1 MLSVVAVLST
11 CASADFLPAPE
22 PHETI
27 EKAKAAIIIN
37 VNAILFICFF
47 FNPTKLINFAF
58 IMANPLKQL
67 AGQTVI
73 YGLSTILARIIN
85 FLFVPIYTRLLT
97 PESYG
102 VVTEFMAYIAVLQ
115 VVLVLGLETGCFRF
129 ANKEGVDPKKVYSSA
144 FVTVFCVSATFL
156 ALMIAFASPIAS
168 LLGYGGYEACVMYM
182 GGILALDAVT
192 AILFAKLRQENKAFK
207 FAILKTVK
215 IITETAANL
224 VLFLWFPKH
233 VDSARWLLHFIPE
246 TPDFSYVI
254 FAIFISC
261 IVCGLLF
268 IPDFLKLSFR
278 LDRKLMRQMLAYSLP
293 LMVAALPGVI
303 NDFLDRILFRFFDT
317 NADAW
322 RSSLGLYQ
330 AAVKLA
336 VIMNLFIQ
344 MFRYAAEPF
353 FFKRAREKDSR
364 QLYASVQEYFTAF
377 CGLVFLGVILYI
389 DIIALILGPQ
399 FRSAVGIVPVMLL
412 SYMILGML
420 FNVSMWYKLSGKTD
434 MAIWITLSGLAVTA
448 LVIILFMPKYSYWA
462 AAFGHLASYVVMF
475 AISSVLGAKYYPIP
489 YRWGRLMGIFLLM
502 GTAYGASLLVDSL
515 FFADVALGQSPA
527 GQVVAKL
534 GVHTLLILLYALAA
548 WKTIRH
554 RS

>member
-1 MLSVVAVLST
+1 M
-11 CASADFLPAPE
+11 SAKI
-22 PHETI
+22 T
-27 EKAKAAIIIN
+27 
-37 VNAILFICFF
+37 
-47 FNPTKLINFAF
+47 NFAV

-129 ANKEGVDPKKVYSSA
+129 ANKEGVDPRKVYSNA
-144 FVTVFCVSATFL
+144 FVTVFCISATFL
-156 ALMIAFASPIAS
+156 ALMLAFANPISAA
-168 LLGYGGYEACVMYM
+168 LGYDGYSSCIRYV
-182 GGILALDAVT
+182 GGILALDSIT
-192 AILFAKLRQENKAFK
+192 AIIFAKLRQENKAFK
-207 FAILKTVK
+207 FAIIKTVK

-233 VDSARWLLHFIPE
+233 VDSASWLLKFIPA

-254 FAIFISC
+254 FAIFVSC
-261 IVCGLLF
+261 VVCALLF
-268 IPDFLKLSFR
+268 IPDFLRLSFR
-278 LDRKLMRQMLAYSLP
+278 LDGKLLKQMLAYSLP
-293 LMVAALPGVI
+293 LMVAALPGVV
-303 NDFLDRILFRFFDT
+303 NDFLDRILFRYFDT
-317 NADAW
+317 NAEAW

-344 MFRYAAEPF
+344 MFKYAAEPF
-353 FFKRAREKDSR
+353 FFRRSQEKDSR

-389 DIIALILGPQ
+389 DIIALILGPH
-399 FRSAVGIVPVMLL
+399 FRSAVGVVPIMLL

-420 FNVSMWYKLSGKTD
+420 FNVSMWYKLSGKTN
-434 MAIWITLSGLAVTA
+434 MAIWITLSGLVVTA
-448 LVIILFMPKYSYWA
+448 IVIVIFMPKYSYWA

-475 AISSVLGAKYYPIP
+475 AISSILGAKYYPIP
-489 YRWGRLMGIFLLM
+489 YRWGRLAAIFLIM
-502 GTAYGASLLVDSL
+502 GATYGASLLVDQTM
-515 FFADVALGQSPA
+515 FAGVALGQSPT

-534 GVHTLLILLYALAA
+534 GVHTVLILGYLAAA
-548 WKTIRH
+548 WKLIRK
-554 RS
+554 

>member
-1 MLSVVAVLST
+1 
-11 CASADFLPAPE
+11 
-22 PHETI
+22 
-27 EKAKAAIIIN
+27 
-37 VNAILFICFF
+37 
-47 FNPTKLINFAF
+47 
-58 IMANPLKQL
+58 MANPLKQL

-73 YGLSTILARIIN
+73 YGMSTILARIIN
-85 FLFVPIYTRLLT
+85 FLFVPIYTRLLS

-129 ANKEGVDPKKVYSSA
+129 ANKEGIEPRKVYSNA
-144 FVTVFCVSATFL
+144 FVTVFCISATFL

-168 LLGYGGYEACVMYM
+168 ALGYDGYGSCIMYM

-192 AILFAKLRQENKAFK
+192 AILFARLRQENKALK
-207 FAILKTVK
+207 FAILKTIK

-224 VLFLWFPKH
+224 VLFLWFPSH
-233 VDSARWLLHFIPE
+233 VESARWLLHFIPA

-268 IPDFLKLSFR
+268 IPDLLRLSFR
-278 LDRKLMRQMLAYSLP
+278 LDAKLLRQMLAYSLP
-293 LMVAALPGVI
+293 LMVAALPGVV
-303 NDFLDRILFRFFDT
+303 NDFLDRILFRYFDT
-317 NADAW
+317 NAEAW

-353 FFKRAREKDSR
+353 FFRRAKEKDSR
-364 QLYASVQEYFTAF
+364 ALYASVQEYFTAF

-389 DIIALILGPQ
+389 DVIALILGPQ
-399 FRSAVGIVPVMLL
+399 FRSAVGVVPIMLL

-420 FNVSMWYKLSGKTD
+420 FNVSMWYKLSGKTN
-434 MAIWITLSGLAVTA
+434 MAIWITLSGLVVTA
-448 LVIILFMPKYSYWA
+448 LVIVVFMPKYSYWA
-462 AAFGHLASYVVMF
+462 AAFGHLASYIVMF
-475 AISSVLGAKYYPIP
+475 VISSVLGAKYYPIP
-489 YRWGRLMGIFLLM
+489 YRWGHLGCIFVLMG
-502 GTAYGASLLVDSL
+502 AVYGGSLLLDSTAFVSVSL
-515 FFADVALGQSPA
+515 PSGDASAWPFI
-527 GQVVAKL
+527 AKL
-534 GVHTLLILLYALAA
+534 GTHTLLICLYAVGA
-548 WKTIRH
+548 WKLIHTSSRN
-554 RS
+554 S

>member
-1 MLSVVAVLST
+1 
-11 CASADFLPAPE
+11 
-22 PHETI
+22 
-27 EKAKAAIIIN
+27 
-37 VNAILFICFF
+37 
-47 FNPTKLINFAF
+47 
-58 IMANPLKQL
+58 MANPLKQL

-115 VVLVLGLETGCFRF
+115 VVLVMGLETGCFRF
-129 ANKEGVDPKKVYSSA
+129 ANKEGIDPKKVYSNA

-156 ALMIAFASPIAS
+156 ALMIAFAGQISSA
-168 LLGYGGYEACVMYM
+168 LGYVGYEACIMYM

-192 AILFAKLRQENKAFK
+192 AILFAKLRQENKALRFAVFK
-207 FAILKTVK
+207 TIK
-215 IITETAANL
+215 IVTETVANL

-233 VDSARWLLHFIPE
+233 VASAPWLLNFIPE

-268 IPDFLKLSFR
+268 IPEYLRLSFS
-278 LDRKLMRQMLAYSLP
+278 LDQKLLRQMLAYSLP
-293 LMVAALPGVI
+293 LMVAALPGIV
-303 NDFLDRILFRFFDT
+303 NDFLDRILFRYFDT
-317 NADAW
+317 NAEAW

-353 FFKRAREKDSR
+353 FFRRAKEKDSR
-364 QLYASVQEYFTAF
+364 ELYASVQEYFTAF

-389 DIIALILGPQ
+389 DVIALILGPQ
-399 FRSAVGIVPVMLL
+399 FRSAVGVVPIMLL
-412 SYMILGML
+412 SYMLLGML
-420 FNVSMWYKLSGKTD
+420 FNVSMWYKLSGKTN
-434 MAIWITLSGLAVTA
+434 MAIWITLAGLVVTA
-448 LVIILFMPKYSYWA
+448 LVIVIFMPKYSYWA
-462 AAFGHLASYVVMF
+462 AAYGHLASYVVMF

-489 YRWGRLMGIFLLM
+489 YRWGRLLTIAIFMGA
-502 GTAYGASLLVDSL
+502 AYGASLLLDVL
-515 FFADVALGQSPA
+515 FFDGVAFGQSSV
-527 GQVVAKL
+527 GSVVAKL
-534 GVHTLLILLYALAA
+534 SVHTVLIIGYVAAA
-548 WKTIRH
+548 WSLIR
-554 RS
+554 RK

>member
-1 MLSVVAVLST
+1 
-11 CASADFLPAPE
+11 
-22 PHETI
+22 
-27 EKAKAAIIIN
+27 
-37 VNAILFICFF
+37 
-47 FNPTKLINFAF
+47 
-58 IMANPLKQL
+58 MANPLKQL

-129 ANKEGVDPKKVYSSA
+129 ANKEGVDSRKVYSNA
-144 FVTVFCVSATFL
+144 FVTVFCISATFL
-156 ALMIAFASPIAS
+156 ALMIAFAGPISSA
-168 LLGYGGYEACVMYM
+168 LGYEGYGSCIMYM
-182 GGILALDAVT
+182 GGILALDAIT
-192 AILFAKLRQENKAFK
+192 AILFAKLRQENKALR
-207 FAILKTVK
+207 FAIFKTIK
-215 IITETAANL
+215 IVTETAANL
-224 VLFLWFPKH
+224 VLFLWFPKN
-233 VDSARWLLHFIPE
+233 VDSARWLLNFIPA

-268 IPDFLKLSFR
+268 IPEYLRMSFR
-278 LDRKLMRQMLAYSLP
+278 LDPKLLRQMLAYSLP
-293 LMVAALPGVI
+293 LMVAALPGVV
-303 NDFLDRILFRFFDT
+303 NDFLDRILFRYFDT
-317 NADAW
+317 NAEAW

-353 FFKRAREKDSR
+353 FFRRSREKDSR
-364 QLYASVQEYFTAF
+364 ELYASVQEYFTAF

-399 FRSAVGIVPVMLL
+399 FRSAVGVVPVMLL

-420 FNVSMWYKLSGKTD
+420 FNVSMWYKLSGKTN

-448 LVIILFMPKYSYWA
+448 LVIILFMPEYSYWA
-462 AAFGHLASYVVMF
+462 AAYGHLASYIVMF
-475 AISSVLGAKYYPIP
+475 AISSILGAKYYPIP
-489 YRWGRLMGIFLLM
+489 YRWGRIAGIMLLM
-502 GTAYGASLLVDSL
+502 GGIYGASMLLPEMGL
-515 FFADVALGQSPA
+515 AL
-527 GQVVAKL
+527 KL
-534 GVHTLLILLYALAA
+534 GIHTVLIAVYGACSWLVIN
-548 WKTIRH
+548 KK
-554 RS
+554 

>member
-1 MLSVVAVLST
+1 M
-11 CASADFLPAPE
+11 
-22 PHETI
+22 
-27 EKAKAAIIIN
+27 
-37 VNAILFICFF
+37 
-47 FNPTKLINFAF
+47 
-58 IMANPLKQL
+58 
-67 AGQTVI
+67 I

-85 FLFVPIYTRLLT
+85 FLFVPIYTRLLS

-129 ANKEGVDPKKVYSSA
+129 ANKEGVDTKKVYSNA
-144 FVTVFCVSATFL
+144 FVTVFCISATFL
-156 ALMIAFASPIAS
+156 ALMIAFATPIS
-168 LLGYGGYEACVMYM
+168 SMLGYAGYQSCIMYM

-192 AILFAKLRQENKAFK
+192 AIFFAKLRQENKAMK
-207 FAILKTVK
+207 FALFKTVK

-224 VLFLWFPKH
+224 VLFLWFPKNL
-233 VDSARWLLHFIPE
+233 DSARWLLHFIPE

-261 IVCGLLF
+261 LVCGILF
-268 IPDFLKLSFR
+268 IPDFARLSFR
-278 LDRKLMRQMLAYSLP
+278 LDKKLLRQMLAYSLP

-353 FFKRAREKDSR
+353 FFRRAREKDSKE
-364 QLYASVQEYFTAF
+364 LYASVQEYFTAF

-420 FNVSMWYKLSGKTD
+420 FNVSMWYKLSGKTN
-434 MAIWITLSGLAVTA
+434 MAIWITLSGLVVTA
-448 LVIILFMPKYSYWA
+448 IVIIIFMPTYSYWA
-462 AAFGHLASYVVMF
+462 AAYGHLASYIVMF
-475 AISSVLGAKYYPIP
+475 IISSVLGAKYYPIP
-489 YRWGRLMGIFLLM
+489 YRWRRLLAIFALMG
-502 GTAYGASLLVDSL
+502 GAYALSMIIDR
-515 FFADVALGQSPA
+515 FFFEGVALGQSPS
-527 GQVVAKL
+527 GIVTLKL
-534 GVHTLLILLYALAA
+534 AVHTVLIILYAIIV
-548 WKTIRH
+548 WKTIKKR
-554 RS
+554 

>member
-1 MLSVVAVLST
+1 M
-11 CASADFLPAPE
+11 
-22 PHETI
+22 
-27 EKAKAAIIIN
+27 
-37 VNAILFICFF
+37 
-47 FNPTKLINFAF
+47 
-58 IMANPLKQL
+58 
-67 AGQTVI
+67 I

-156 ALMIAFASPIAS
+156 ALMIAFASPIA
-168 LLGYGGYEACVMYM
+168 LMLGYGGYEACIMYM

-192 AILFAKLRQENKAFK
+192 AILFAKLRQENKALK
-207 FAILKTVK
+207 FAIFKTIK

-233 VDSARWLLHFIPE
+233 VDSARWLLRFIPE

-268 IPDFLKLSFR
+268 IPDFMKLSFR

-353 FFKRAREKDSR
+353 FFRRAREKDSR

-420 FNVSMWYKLSGKTD
+420 FNVSMWYKLSGKTN

-448 LVIILFMPKYSYWA
+448 LVIVVFMPRYSYWA
-462 AAFGHLASYVVMF
+462 AAFGHLASYIVMF
-475 AISSVLGAKYYPIP
+475 AISSILGAKHYPIP
-489 YRWGRLMGIFLLM
+489 YRWGRLAGIILLM
-502 GTAYGASLLVDSL
+502 GGMYGLSLIIDNA
-515 FFADVALGQSPA
+515 FFADVVLGQSSA
-527 GQVVAKL
+527 GLVSLKL
-534 GVHTLLILLYALAA
+534 GVHTILILAYMAFS
-548 WKTIRH
+548 WICIRK
-554 RS
+554 

>member
-1 MLSVVAVLST
+1 M
-11 CASADFLPAPE
+11 
-22 PHETI
+22 
-27 EKAKAAIIIN
+27 
-37 VNAILFICFF
+37 
-47 FNPTKLINFAF
+47 
-58 IMANPLKQL
+58 
-67 AGQTVI
+67 I

-115 VVLVLGLETGCFRF
+115 VVLVMGLETGCFRF
-129 ANKEGVDPKKVYSSA
+129 ANKEGVDSKKVYANA
-144 FVTVFCVSATFL
+144 FVTVFCISATFL
-156 ALMIAFASPIAS
+156 ALMIAFASPISAA
-168 LLGYGGYEACVMYM
+168 LGYEGYSSCISYM
-182 GGILALDAVT
+182 GGILALDSIT
-192 AILFAKLRQENKAFK
+192 AILFAKLRQENKALK

-233 VDSARWLLHFIPE
+233 LESAGWLLNFIPA

-254 FAIFISC
+254 FSIFISC

-268 IPDFLKLSFR
+268 IPDLLRLSFK
-278 LDRKLMRQMLAYSLP
+278 LDGKLLKQMLAYSLP
-293 LMVAALPGVI
+293 LMVAALPGVV
-303 NDFLDRILFRFFDT
+303 NDFLDRILFRYFDT
-317 NADAW
+317 NAEAW

-353 FFKRAREKDSR
+353 FFRRVKEKDSKV
-364 QLYASVQEYFTAF
+364 LYASVQEYFTAF

-389 DIIALILGPQ
+389 DVIALILGPQ
-399 FRSAVGIVPVMLL
+399 FRSAVGIVPIMLL

-434 MAIWITLSGLAVTA
+434 MAIWITLSGLVVTA
-448 LVIILFMPKYSYWA
+448 IVIILFMPKYSYWA
-462 AAFGHLASYVVMF
+462 AAYGHLASYVVMF

-489 YRWGRLMGIFLLM
+489 YRWGRLLGIFITM
-502 GTAYGASLLVDSL
+502 GAVYGASLLLPSMPL
-515 FFADVALGQSPA
+515 AL
-527 GQVVAKL
+527 KL
-534 GVHTLLILLYALAA
+534 TVHTGLLAIYTGGV
-548 WKTIRH
+548 WKIIRKA
-554 RS
+554 

>member
-1 MLSVVAVLST
+1 
-11 CASADFLPAPE
+11 
-22 PHETI
+22 
-27 EKAKAAIIIN
+27 
-37 VNAILFICFF
+37 
-47 FNPTKLINFAF
+47 
-58 IMANPLKQL
+58 MANPLKQL

-85 FLFVPIYTRLLT
+85 FLFVPIYTRLLS

-129 ANKEGVDPKKVYSSA
+129 ANKEGVDPRKVYSSA

-156 ALMIAFASPIAS
+156 ALMIAFATPIAS
-168 LLGYGGYEACVMYM
+168 MLGYEGYQSCIMYM

-192 AILFAKLRQENKAFK
+192 AILFAKLRQENKALK
-207 FAILKTVK
+207 FAIFKTIK

-224 VLFLWFPKH
+224 ILFLWFPKN

-254 FAIFISC
+254 FSIFISC
-261 IVCGLLF
+261 IVCGFLF
-268 IPDFLKLSFR
+268 IPDFTKLSFR
-278 LDRKLMRQMLAYSLP
+278 LDPKLLKQMLAYSLP
-293 LMVAALPGVI
+293 LMVAALPGVV

-353 FFKRAREKDSR
+353 FFRRAREKDSR

-389 DIIALILGPQ
+389 DVIALILGPQ
-399 FRSAVGIVPVMLL
+399 FRSAVGIVPIMLL

-434 MAIWITLSGLAVTA
+434 MAIWITLSGLVVTA
-448 LVIILFMPKYSYWA
+448 VVIVLFMPKYSYWA
-462 AAFGHLASYVVMF
+462 AAFGHLASYIVMF
-475 AISSVLGAKYYPIP
+475 VISSVLGAKYYPIP
-489 YRWGRLMGIFLLM
+489 YRWGRLLMILLLM
-502 GTAYGASLLVDSL
+502 GTTYGISVLIDRMAFDGV
-515 FFADVALGQSPA
+515 VLGQSPA
-527 GQVVAKL
+527 GLVIMKMSA
-534 GVHTLLILLYALAA
+534 HTALILIYIIAV
-548 WKTIRH
+548 WRTIRKGS
-554 RS
+554 RPTSL

>member
-1 MLSVVAVLST
+1 
-11 CASADFLPAPE
+11 
-22 PHETI
+22 
-27 EKAKAAIIIN
+27 
-37 VNAILFICFF
+37 
-47 FNPTKLINFAF
+47 
-58 IMANPLKQL
+58 MANPLKQL

-85 FLFVPIYTRLLT
+85 FLFVPIYTRLLS

-156 ALMIAFASPIAS
+156 ALMIAFATPIAS
-168 LLGYGGYEACVMYM
+168 MLGYEGYQSCIMYM

-192 AILFAKLRQENKAFK
+192 AILFAKLRQENKALK
-207 FAILKTVK
+207 FAIFKTIK

-224 VLFLWFPKH
+224 ILFLWFPKN

-254 FAIFISC
+254 FSIFISC

-268 IPDFLKLSFR
+268 IPDFTKLSFR
-278 LDRKLMRQMLAYSLP
+278 LDPKLLKHMLAYSLP
-293 LMVAALPGVI
+293 LMVAALPGVV

-353 FFKRAREKDSR
+353 FFRRAREKDSR

-389 DIIALILGPQ
+389 DVIALILGPQ
-399 FRSAVGIVPVMLL
+399 FRSAVGIVPIMLL

-434 MAIWITLSGLAVTA
+434 MAIWITLSGLVVTA
-448 LVIILFMPKYSYWA
+448 VVIVLFMPKYSYWA
-462 AAFGHLASYVVMF
+462 AAFGHLASYIVMF
-475 AISSVLGAKYYPIP
+475 VISSVLGAKYYPIP
-489 YRWGRLMGIFLLM
+489 YRWGRLLMILLLM
-502 GTAYGASLLVDSL
+502 GTTYGISVLIDRMAFDGV
-515 FFADVALGQSPA
+515 VLGQSPA
-527 GQVVAKL
+527 GLVIMKMSA
-534 GVHTLLILLYALAA
+534 HTALILIYIIAV
-548 WKTIRH
+548 WRTIRKGS
-554 RS
+554 RPTSL

>member
-1 MLSVVAVLST
+1 
-11 CASADFLPAPE
+11 
-22 PHETI
+22 
-27 EKAKAAIIIN
+27 
-37 VNAILFICFF
+37 
-47 FNPTKLINFAF
+47 
-58 IMANPLKQL
+58 MANPLKQL
-67 AGQTVI
+67 AGQTAI

-85 FLFVPIYTRLLT
+85 FLFVPIYTRLLS

-144 FVTVFCVSATFL
+144 FVTVFCISTTFL
-156 ALMIAFASPIAS
+156 ALMLAFAGPISSA
-168 LLGYGGYEACVMYM
+168 LGYDGYGACIKYI
-182 GGILALDAVT
+182 GGILALDSVT
-192 AILFAKLRQENKAFK
+192 AILFAKLRQENKALR
-207 FAILKTVK
+207 FAIFKTIK

-233 VDSARWLLHFIPE
+233 VDSARWLLNFIPA

-254 FAIFISC
+254 FAIFVSC
-261 IVCGLLF
+261 VVCGLLF
-268 IPDFLKLSFR
+268 IPEYMRMTFR
-278 LDRKLMRQMLAYSLP
+278 LDPKLLRQMLAYSLP
-293 LMVAALPGVI
+293 LMVAALPGVV
-303 NDFLDRILFRFFDT
+303 NDFLDRILFRYFDT

-353 FFKRAREKDSR
+353 FFRRAREKYSR

-389 DIIALILGPQ
+389 DVIALILGPQ
-399 FRSAVGIVPVMLL
+399 FREAVGVVPVMLL

-420 FNVSMWYKLSGKTD
+420 FNVSMWYKLSGKTN
-434 MAIWITLSGLAVTA
+434 MAIWITLAGLAVTA
-448 LVIILFMPKYSYWA
+448 VVIVIFMPRYSYWA
-462 AAFGHLASYVVMF
+462 AAYGHLASYVVMF
-475 AISSVLGAKYYPIP
+475 AISSILGAKYYPIP
-489 YRWGRLMGIFLLM
+489 YRWARLVGIVLVM
-502 GTAYGASLLVDSL
+502 GTIYGLSMVVDSAI
-515 FFADVALGQSPA
+515 FPDVAVGTASVAQLA
-527 GQVVAKL
+527 AKL
-534 GVHTLLILLYALAA
+534 GAHTVLIAAYAGSA
-548 WKTIRH
+548 WMLIRK
-554 RS
+554 

>member
-1 MLSVVAVLST
+1 
-11 CASADFLPAPE
+11 
-22 PHETI
+22 
-27 EKAKAAIIIN
+27 
-37 VNAILFICFF
+37 
-47 FNPTKLINFAF
+47 
-58 IMANPLKQL
+58 MANPLKQL

-115 VVLVLGLETGCFRF
+115 VVLVMGLETGCFRF
-129 ANKEGVDPKKVYSSA
+129 ANKEGVDPRKVYSNA
-144 FVTVFCVSATFL
+144 FVTVFCISATFL
-156 ALMIAFASPIAS
+156 ALMIAFAGPISSA
-168 LLGYGGYEACVMYM
+168 LGYEGYSSCIMYM

-192 AILFAKLRQENKAFK
+192 AILFARLRQENEALK
-207 FAILKTVK
+207 FAIFKTIK

-224 VLFLWFPKH
+224 VLFLWFPKYCMSVSESLGH
-233 VDSARWLLHFIPE
+233 AATSSDIWLLHLIPA

-268 IPDFLKLSFR
+268 IPDYFRLSFR
-278 LDRKLMRQMLAYSLP
+278 LDPKLLRQMLAYSIP
-293 LMVAALPGVI
+293 LMIAALPGVV
-303 NDFLDRILFRFFDT
+303 NDFLDRILFRYFDT
-317 NADAW
+317 NAEAW

-353 FFKRAREKDSR
+353 FFRRAREKDSKL
-364 QLYASVQEYFTAF
+364 LYAKVQEYFTAF

-399 FRSAVGIVPVMLL
+399 FRSAVGVVPIMLL

-420 FNVSMWYKLSGKTD
+420 FNVSMWYKLSGRTN
-434 MAIWITLSGLAVTA
+434 MAIWITLAGLAVTA
-448 LVIILFMPKYSYWA
+448 VIIVLFMPKYSYWA
-462 AAFGHLASYVVMF
+462 AAFGHLASYIVMF
-475 AISSVLGAKYYPIP
+475 IISSVLGAKYYPIP
-489 YRWGRLMGIFLLM
+489 YRWGRLAGIMFLM
-502 GTAYGASLLVDSL
+502 GAVYGISLLVDDA
-515 FFADVALGQSPA
+515 FFAGVAIGNGQAWSLA
-527 GQVVAKL
+527 AKL
-534 GVHTLLILLYALAA
+534 GVHTILIGLYAGGTLMLL
-548 WKTIRH
+548 KKQTH
-554 RS
+554 S

>member
-1 MLSVVAVLST
+1 
-11 CASADFLPAPE
+11 
-22 PHETI
+22 
-27 EKAKAAIIIN
+27 
-37 VNAILFICFF
+37 
-47 FNPTKLINFAF
+47 
-58 IMANPLKQL
+58 MANPLKQL

-129 ANKEGVDPKKVYSSA
+129 ANKEGIEPRKVYSNA
-144 FVTVFCVSATFL
+144 FATVFCISATFL

-168 LLGYGGYEACVMYM
+168 MLGYEGYGSCIMYM
-182 GGILALDAVT
+182 GGILALDSIT
-192 AILFAKLRQENKAFK
+192 AILFAKLRQENKALK
-207 FAILKTVK
+207 FAIFKTIK

-233 VDSARWLLHFIPE
+233 CLKLAASLGTEADALTSSDAWLLNFIPAV
-246 TPDFSYVI
+246 PDFSYVI

-261 IVCGLLF
+261 AVCGLLF
-268 IPDFLKLSFR
+268 IPDYMKLSFK
-278 LDRKLMRQMLAYSLP
+278 LDPKLLRQMLAYSIP
-293 LMVAALPGVI
+293 LMVAALPGVV
-303 NDFLDRILFRFFDT
+303 NDFLDRILFRYFDT
-317 NADAW
+317 NAEAW

-353 FFKRAREKDSR
+353 FFRRAREKDSKE
-364 QLYASVQEYFTAF
+364 LYASVQEYFTAF

-399 FRSAVGIVPVMLL
+399 FRSAVGVVPVMLL

-420 FNVSMWYKLSGKTD
+420 FNVSMWYKLSGKTN

-448 LVIILFMPKYSYWA
+448 VVIVLFMPEYSYWA
-462 AAFGHLASYVVMF
+462 AAYGHLASYIVMF
-475 AISSVLGAKYYPIP
+475 VISSILGAKYYPIP
-489 YRWGRLMGIFLLM
+489 YRWGRLGCIILLM
-502 GTAYGASLLVDSL
+502 GAVYGLSLLMTELPLALKLGIHTVLLGAYG
-515 FFADVALGQSPA
+515 LGSW
-527 GQVVAKL
+527 
-534 GVHTLLILLYALAA
+534 LI
-548 WKTIRH
+548 IR
-554 RS
+554 R

>member
-1 MLSVVAVLST
+1 
-11 CASADFLPAPE
+11 
-22 PHETI
+22 
-27 EKAKAAIIIN
+27 
-37 VNAILFICFF
+37 
-47 FNPTKLINFAF
+47 
-58 IMANPLKQL
+58 MANPLKQL

-85 FLFVPIYTRLLT
+85 FLFVPIYTRLLS

-129 ANKEGVDPKKVYSSA
+129 ANKEGVDPKKVYSNA
-144 FVTVFCVSATFL
+144 FVTVFCISATFL

-168 LLGYGGYEACVMYM
+168 LLGYEGYQSCIMYM

-192 AILFAKLRQENKAFK
+192 AILFAKLRQENKALK
-207 FAILKTVK
+207 FAVFKTIK

-224 VLFLWFPKH
+224 FLFLWFPKH
-233 VDSARWLLHFIPE
+233 VDSARWLLHFISE
-246 TPDFSYVI
+246 TPDFT
-254 FAIFISC
+254 
-261 IVCGLLF
+261 
-268 IPDFLKLSFR
+268 KLSFR
-278 LDRKLMRQMLAYSLP
+278 LDPKLLRQMLAYSLP
-293 LMVAALPGVI
+293 LMVAALPGVV

-353 FFKRAREKDSR
+353 FFRRAREKDSKE
-364 QLYASVQEYFTAF
+364 LYASVQEYFTAF

-399 FRSAVGIVPVMLL
+399 FRSAVGIVPIMLL

-420 FNVSMWYKLSGKTD
+420 FNVSMWYKLSGKTN
-434 MAIWITLSGLAVTA
+434 MAIWITLSGLVVTA
-448 LVIILFMPKYSYWA
+448 IVIILFMPKYSYWA

-475 AISSVLGAKYYPIP
+475 AISSALGARYYPIP
-489 YRWGRLMGIFLLM
+489 YRWGRLALILLIMGAVYGVSMIVDNTIFS
-502 GTAYGASLLVDSL
+502 G
-515 FFADVALGQSPA
+515 VALGHSPA
-527 GQVVAKL
+527 GTVIAKL
-534 GVHTLLILLYALAA
+534 AVHTVLIGLYGIAV
-548 WKTIRH
+548 WKTIRKK
-554 RS
+554 

>member
-1 MLSVVAVLST
+1 
-11 CASADFLPAPE
+11 
-22 PHETI
+22 
-27 EKAKAAIIIN
+27 
-37 VNAILFICFF
+37 
-47 FNPTKLINFAF
+47 
-58 IMANPLKQL
+58 MANPLKQL

-73 YGLSTILARIIN
+73 YGRSTILARIIN

-129 ANKEGVDPKKVYSSA
+129 ANKEGVEPHKVYSNA
-144 FVTVFCVSATFL
+144 FVTVFCISATFL
-156 ALMIAFASPIAS
+156 ALMIAFSGPIAS
-168 LLGYGGYEACVMYM
+168 ALGYAGYESCIMYM
-182 GGILALDAVT
+182 GGILALDSVT
-192 AILFAKLRQENKAFK
+192 AILFAKLRQESKALK
-207 FAILKTVK
+207 FAIFKTIK

-233 VDSARWLLHFIPE
+233 CADGGMLDFIPAV
-246 TPDFSYVI
+246 PDFSYVI

-268 IPDFLKLSFR
+268 IPEYLKLSFR
-278 LDRKLMRQMLAYSLP
+278 LDPKLLRQMLAYSLP
-293 LMVAALPGVI
+293 LMVAALPGVV
-303 NDFLDRILFRFFDT
+303 NDFLDRILFRYFDT
-317 NADAW
+317 NAEAW
-322 RSSLGLYQ
+322 RNSLGLYQ

-353 FFKRAREKDSR
+353 FFRRAREKDSR

-389 DIIALILGPQ
+389 DVIALILGPQ
-399 FRSAVGIVPVMLL
+399 FRSAVGVVPVMLL

-420 FNVSMWYKLSGKTD
+420 FNVSMWYKLSGKTN

-448 LVIILFMPKYSYWA
+448 AVIILFMPKYSYWA
-462 AAFGHLASYVVMF
+462 AAYGHLASYVVMF
-475 AISSVLGAKYYPIP
+475 AISSILGARYYPIP
-489 YRWGRLMGIFLLM
+489 YRWGRLAGIVLLM
-502 GTAYGASLLVDSL
+502 GAVYGGSMMLDSAI
-515 FFADVALGQSPA
+515 FADVTLPAAGVSPWPFI
-527 GQVVAKL
+527 AKL
-534 GVHTLLILLYALAA
+534 GVHTALIAAYLAGT
-548 WKTIRH
+548 WMMIR
-554 RS
+554 RK